1 MKRYTLAPQ
10 FSRDF
15 QALESGMSPADEA
28 ILDALLA
35 ALISDPQGVGRVQSF
50 YDPKRP
56 SWLARS
62 DPFVVH
68 FAFDADADEVIFLNL
83 FRRR

>member
-1 MKRYTLAPQ
+1 
-10 FSRDF
+10 
-15 QALESGMSPADEA
+15 MSPADQM
-28 ILDALLA
+28 ILDTLLA
-35 ALISDPQGVGRVQSF
+35 MVINDPEGVPRVQSF
-50 YDPKRP
+50 YDPRRS

-68 FAFDADADEVIFLNL
+68 FAFDVDADEVAFLNL

>member
-1 MKRYTLAPQ
+1 
-10 FSRDF
+10 
-15 QALESGMSPADEA
+15 MSPADQT

-35 ALISDPQGVGRVQSF
+35 AVINDPEGVPRVQSF
-50 YDPKRP
+50 YDPRRP

-62 DPFVVH
+62 DPFVLH
-68 FAFDADADEVIFLNL
+68 FAFDMDANEVIFLNL

>member
-1 MKRYTLAPQ
+1 
-10 FSRDF
+10 
-15 QALESGMSPADEA
+15 MSPADQT

-35 ALISDPQGVGRVQSF
+35 AVINDPEGVTRVQSF
-50 YDPKRP
+50 YDPRRP

-62 DPFVVH
+62 DLFVVH
-68 FAFDADADEVIFLNL
+68 FAFDVDADEVVFLNL

>member
-1 MKRYTLAPQ
+1 
-10 FSRDF
+10 
-15 QALESGMSPADEA
+15 MSPADEG

-35 ALISDPQGVGRVQSF
+35 AVISDPHGVPRVQSF
-50 YDPKRP
+50 YDPRRP

-68 FAFDADADEVIFLNL
+68 FSYDVDTDEAAFLNL

>member
-1 MKRYTLAPQ
+1 
-10 FSRDF
+10 
-15 QALESGMSPADEA
+15 MSPADEE
-28 ILDALLA
+28 ILNTLMA
-35 ALISDPQGVGRVQSF
+35 AVISDPQGVERVQSF
-50 YDPKRP
+50 YDPLRP

-68 FAFDADADEVIFLNL
+68 FAFDVDADEVIFLNV

>member
-15 QALESGMSPADEA
+15 RALESGMSPADKE

-35 ALISDPQGVGRVQSF
+35 ALISDPEGVQRVQSF
-50 YDPKRP
+50 YDPQRP

-68 FAFDADADEVIFLNL
+68 FAFDIDADEVIFLNL

>member
-1 MKRYTLAPQ
+1 
-10 FSRDF
+10 
-15 QALESGMSPADEA
+15 MSSADEE

-35 ALISDPQGVGRVQSF
+35 AVIKDPQGVEKVQTF
-50 YDPKRP
+50 YDPHRP

-68 FAFDADADEVIFLNL
+68 FAYDVDADEVVFLNL

>member
-1 MKRYTLAPQ
+1 
-10 FSRDF
+10 
-15 QALESGMSPADEA
+15 MSPADQT

-35 ALISDPQGVGRVQSF
+35 AVINDPEGVPRVQSF
-50 YDPKRP
+50 YDPRRP
-56 SWLARS
+56 SWLTRS

-68 FAFDADADEVIFLNL
+68 FAYDVDEDEVVFINL

>member
-1 MKRYTLAPQ
+1 
-10 FSRDF
+10 
-15 QALESGMSPADEA
+15 MSPADEE

-35 ALISDPQGVGRVQSF
+35 AVITNPQGLQRVQSF
-50 YDPKRP
+50 YDPNRP
-56 SWLARS
+56 SWLVRS

-68 FAFDADADEVIFLNL
+68 YAFDANTDEAVFLNL

>member
-1 MKRYTLAPQ
+1 
-10 FSRDF
+10 
-15 QALESGMSPADEA
+15 MSPADEK

-35 ALISDPQGVGRVQSF
+35 AVISDPQGVQRVQSF
-50 YDPKRP
+50 YDPQHP

-68 FAFDADADEVIFLNL
+68 FAFDVDADEVIFLNL

>member
-1 MKRYTLAPQ
+1 MKHYTLAPQ
-10 FSRDF
+10 FIRDF
-15 QALESGMSPADEA
+15 QALESGMSPADEE
-28 ILDALLA
+28 ILNTLLA
-35 ALISDPQGVGRVQSF
+35 AVINNPQGVERIQSF
-50 YDPKRP
+50 YDPRRP

-68 FAFDADADEVIFLNL
+68 FAYDVDEDDVFFLNL

>member
-1 MKRYTLAPQ
+1 MRLYTFVPQ
-10 FSRDF
+10 FIRDF
-15 QALESGMSPADEA
+15 QVLESGMSPADKA
-28 ILDALLA
+28 IVDALLV
-35 ALISDPQGVGRVQSF
+35 ALISSPNTVQRVQSF
-50 YDPKRP
+50 YDPRRP

-68 FAFDADADEVIFLNL
+68 YAFEVDADEVSFLNL

>member
-15 QALESGMSPADEA
+15 RALESGMTSADEE

-35 ALISDPQGVGRVQSF
+35 AVINDPHGVQRVQSF
-50 YDPKRP
+50 YDPRCP
-56 SWLARS
+56 SWLGRS
-62 DPFVVH
+62 APFIVH
-68 FAFDADADEVIFLNL
+68 FAFDVDADEVVFLDL

>member
-1 MKRYTLAPQ
+1 
-10 FSRDF
+10 
-15 QALESGMSPADEA
+15 MSPADEE

-35 ALISDPQGVGRVQSF
+35 AVISNPQGVQRVQSF
-50 YDPKRP
+50 YDPRRP

-68 FAFDADADEVIFLNL
+68 FAYDVDADEVIFLNL

>member
-1 MKRYTLAPQ
+1 MRRYTLTPQ

-15 QALESGMSPADEA
+15 QALESGISPADEEV
-28 ILDALLA
+28 LDAFLA
-35 ALISDPQGVGRVQSF
+35 AVINEPQVVQRVQSF
-50 YDPKRP
+50 YDPQSP

-62 DPFVVH
+62 DPFIVH
-68 FAFDADADEVIFLNL
+68 FAFDVDADEVIFLNL

>member
-1 MKRYTLAPQ
+1 
-10 FSRDF
+10 
-15 QALESGMSPADEA
+15 MSPSDQT

-35 ALISDPQGVGRVQSF
+35 AVINDPEGVTRVQSF
-50 YDPKRP
+50 YDPRRP
-56 SWLARS
+56 SWLTRS

-68 FAFDADADEVIFLNL
+68 FAFDVDADEVAFLNL

>member
-10 FSRDF
+10 FVRDF
-15 QALESGMSPADEA
+15 RALEPGMSPADEQ

-35 ALISDPQGVGRVQSF
+35 AVIRDPQGVQRVQSF
-50 YDPKRP
+50 YDPQRP

-68 FAFDADADEVIFLNL
+68 FAFDVDADEVIFLNL

>member
-1 MKRYTLAPQ
+1 LRPYTLAPQ
-10 FSRDF
+10 FVRDF
-15 QALESGMSPADEA
+15 QALESGMSPADQE
-28 ILDALLA
+28 ILNTLMA
-35 ALISDPQGVGRVQSF
+35 AVISDPQGVERVQSF
-50 YDPKRP
+50 YDPQRP
-56 SWLARS
+56 SWLTRS

>member
-1 MKRYTLAPQ
+1 
-10 FSRDF
+10 
-15 QALESGMSPADEA
+15 MSPADQT

-35 ALISDPQGVGRVQSF
+35 AVINAPEGVPRVQSF
-50 YDPKRP
+50 YDPRRP

-62 DPFVVH
+62 DPFVLH
-68 FAFDADADEVIFLNL
+68 FAFEMDANEVFFLNL

>member
-1 MKRYTLAPQ
+1 
-10 FSRDF
+10 
-15 QALESGMSPADEA
+15 MSPADQT

-35 ALISDPQGVGRVQSF
+35 AVINDPEGVTRVQSF
-50 YDPKRP
+50 YDPRRP

-68 FAFDADADEVIFLNL
+68 FAFDVDADEVVFLNL

>member
-1 MKRYTLAPQ
+1 L
-10 FSRDF
+10 RDF
-15 QALESGMSPADEA
+15 RLLESGMSPADEE

-35 ALISDPQGVGRVQSF
+35 AVISDPEGVQRVQSF
-50 YDPKRP
+50 YDPFRP

-68 FAFDADADEVIFLNL
+68 FSYDGDTDEVLFLNL

>member
-1 MKRYTLAPQ
+1 
-10 FSRDF
+10 
-15 QALESGMSPADEA
+15 MSPADQ
-28 ILDALLA
+28 IIVDALLA
-35 ALISDPQGVGRVQSF
+35 AVIDDPEGVPRVQSF
-50 YDPKRP
+50 YDPRSP

-68 FAFDADADEVIFLNL
+68 FAFDVDADEVTFLNL

>member
-1 MKRYTLAPQ
+1 
-10 FSRDF
+10 
-15 QALESGMSPADEA
+15 MSPADED

-35 ALISDPQGVGRVQSF
+35 AVIGDPQGVQRVQSF
-50 YDPKRP
+50 YDPQRP

-62 DPFVVH
+62 DPLVVH
-68 FAFDADADEVIFLNL
+68 FAFDVDADAVIFLNL

>member
-1 MKRYTLAPQ
+1 
-10 FSRDF
+10 
-15 QALESGMSPADEA
+15 MSPADEET
-28 ILDALLA
+28 LDALLA
-35 ALISDPQGVGRVQSF
+35 AVISDPQGVQRVQSF
-50 YDPKRP
+50 YDPRRP

-68 FAFDADADEVIFLNL
+68 FAYGVDADAVALLNL

>member
-1 MKRYTLAPQ
+1 
-10 FSRDF
+10 
-15 QALESGMSPADEA
+15 MSPADQT

-35 ALISDPQGVGRVQSF
+35 AVINDPQGVERVQSF
-50 YDPKRP
+50 YDPRRP
-56 SWLARS
+56 SWITRS

-68 FAFDADADEVIFLNL
+68 FAFDVDMDEVAFLNV